1 MDSNGK
7 EVENISNNDSQEEI
21 IEELENYDEIESKEI
36 EDKEDKK
43 VNLFERLKQ
52 GLTKAKQGITDRI
65 DEVLK
70 SYTKIDEELLE
81 DLEEILITADVGVN
95 TTMDIIERLRDK
107 IKQKVLLNQ

>member
-1 MDSNGK
+1 M
-7 EVENISNNDSQEEI
+7 
-21 IEELENYDEIESKEI
+21 
-36 EDKEDKK
+36 
-43 VNLFERLKQ
+43 FERLKQ